1 MNFSSFPAT
10 RSNVLLRADVYQQER
25 SVCQNV
31 FAAHAVEINEKHIC
45 AGDLKEGRD
54 TCRGDSGGP
63 LVSFTTYSNIK
74 RYTQY
79 GIVASGGIAC
89 NLEQGY
95 PGIYTNVLTYLP
107 WITSN
112 IVN

>member
-1 MNFSSFPAT
+1 MFVSFSLAT

-25 SVCQNV
+25 SVCQNF
-31 FAAHAVEINEKHIC
+31 FAAVSVEINEKHIC
-45 AGDLKEGRD
+45 AGDLNDGRD
-54 TCRGDSGGP
+54 TCGGDSGGP
-63 LVSFTTYSNIK
+63 LFSFTTYSNIK
-74 RYTQY
+74 RFTQY

-89 NLEQGY
+89 NLKQNF

-107 WITSN
+107 WITNN